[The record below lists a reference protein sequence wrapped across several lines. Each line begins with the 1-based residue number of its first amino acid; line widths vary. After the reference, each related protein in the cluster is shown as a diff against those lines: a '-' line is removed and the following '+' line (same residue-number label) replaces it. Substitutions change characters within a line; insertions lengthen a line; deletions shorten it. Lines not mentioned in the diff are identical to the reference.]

1 MCQFFNS
8 VTNQTSLSPNDEPEI
23 NVLDLPYYAIL
34 TLHSAMANV
43 EISLNE
49 GRNHPKISLIEGFF
63 HRPHPSHRDKIVYC
77 IERFSD
83 KKGHCVKRNSVEI
96 AQWSDFFIVFLGL
109 FKKVSLHLRHKK
121 R

>member
-1 MCQFFNS
+1 MVLFVFGHKYSLFILNLKIFVPNMCQFFNS

-49 GRNHPKISLIEGFF
+49 G
-63 HRPHPSHRDKIVYC
+63 
-77 IERFSD
+77 
-83 KKGHCVKRNSVEI
+83 
-96 AQWSDFFIVFLGL
+96 
-109 FKKVSLHLRHKK
+109 
-121 R
+121 

>member
-49 GRNHPKISLIEGFF
+49 G
-63 HRPHPSHRDKIVYC
+63 
-77 IERFSD
+77 
-83 KKGHCVKRNSVEI
+83 
-96 AQWSDFFIVFLGL
+96 
-109 FKKVSLHLRHKK
+109 
-121 R
+121 

>member
-43 EISLNE
+43 EISLIE
-49 GRNHPKISLIEGFF
+49 GRKCEKSPSL
-63 HRPHPSHRDKIVYC
+63 R
-77 IERFSD
+77 
-83 KKGHCVKRNSVEI
+83 
-96 AQWSDFFIVFLGL
+96 DFFIGHIRLIGTKSFTALSDFLT
-109 FKKVSLHLRHKK
+109 KKVTLLSEIQ
-121 R
+121 